1 MLQSPTSRTAA
12 VDRVRFASRQ
22 VWLAGLGAAV
32 VTREWAGKEAGKVF
46 GTLVHEGA
54 VVESRALRI
63 VGHRVEDSVSRASA
77 LIGRARTTLR
87 SAVNDYA
94 APALTRVRKSLAS
107 IEMPTRFAAA
117 ASRPA
122 ATPRRKAAKRV
133 QAVKRATAVKRT
145 VAAKRGKR
153 AAKR

>member
-1 MLQSPTSRTAA
+1 MLQSQTSRTAA

-54 VVESRALRI
+54 VVESRALRV
-63 VGHRVEDSVSRASA
+63 VGHRVENSVCRANA

-94 APALTRVRKSLAS
+94 APALTRMRKSLAN
-107 IEMPTRFAAA
+107 IELPALLASA
-117 ASRPA
+117 PSRPA

-133 QAVKRATAVKRT
+133 QAVKRATVLQRT
-145 VAAKRGKR
+145 V
-153 AAKR
+153 

>member
-1 MLQSPTSRTAA
+1 MMQSQSSRAAA

-46 GTLVHEGA
+46 GTLVREGT
-54 VVESRALRI
+54 VVESRALRV

-77 LIGRARTTLR
+77 LVGRARTTLL
-87 SAVNDYA
+87 SSVNDYA

-107 IEMPTRFAAA
+107 IELPSLLANAPA
-117 ASRPA
+117 RPA

-133 QAVKRATAVKRT
+133 QAVKR
-145 VAAKRGKR
+145 GKR
-153 AAKR
+153 ATTR